1 MALEELKGHENI
13 SCIIKI
19 LEVFV
24 KSSKVAGMFTG
35 IPVLTRQKSHAFD
48 SKKLAGIL

>member
-1 MALEELKGHENI
+1 MRTFPASL
-13 SCIIKI
+13 I

-24 KSSKVAGMFTG
+24 KSSKVAGMFTE